1 MYPSVDAA
9 MRTARPANRK
19 KSIFASSTL
28 VWVQFCPLNSKTGYA
43 YPLNYETRLFLP
55 PERFGERFFF
65 FHFFLLFSLCYCS
78 TIHIS
83 WVQKIKPIFVL
94 AEHDVMNNFCFWT
107 KFIFFIDFELKISK
121 FYLFSKSFEFLGV
134 TKYLLK
140 SG

>member
-1 MYPSVDAA
+1 MIRISPFI
-9 MRTARPANRK
+9 K
-19 KSIFASSTL
+19 GKSLLLPPQLLSKSSFAPSTL
-28 VWVQFCPLNSKTGYA
+28 KPGIHTPSTMKTVCFCPLSG
-43 YPLNYETRLFLP
+43 LESGFS
-55 PERFGERFFF
+55 FFI
-65 FHFFLLFSLCYCS
+65 FFLLFSLCYCS

-83 WVQKIKPIFVL
+83 WAQKIKPIFVL